1 MMFTMLKIPSTHT
14 LIIKMFMLLVSSE
27 SVYAFLYTCVLG
39 IFHVNVIYTGQGAK
53 DYLPMHM
60 EFLWVCWFEVVD
72 VPASWEHTAL
82 DRLRFLP
89 MSQDDAYGFVD
100 PTNVIRSCH
109 LIPAF
114 SNGRMHPNGS
124 SVS

>member
-1 MMFTMLKIPSTHT
+1 
-14 LIIKMFMLLVSSE
+14 MLLASSE
-27 SVYAFLYTCVLG
+27 SVHPFLYACVLG
-39 IFHVNVIYTGQGAK
+39 IFHANVIYTGQGAK
-53 DYLPMHM
+53 DYLPRHV
-60 EFLWVCWFEVVD
+60 EFLWVHWFEVVD

-100 PTNVIRSCH
+100 LTNVIRACH

-114 SNGRMHPNGS
+114 SNGRMHLNGG
-124 SVS
+124 SVSRNARDEADWKHYYVNR